1 MTTSKKR
8 VLTAAK
14 LIESSAFK
22 NLQPIDLAF
31 QSWKSQRIH
40 QENIIL
46 TLWAIIQRNKSRN
59 AFVKIHSTKLLSYG
73 GTNYSKYLGWLIKEG
88 FIERRGPYIPNHS
101 SWKYRIQE
109 KGQQLEEYELL
120 TSRKFMPSPNL
131 SSMTEIESETYRNL
145 MNLKIDLAEA
155 EAIFAGIRPAAQI
168 SARMAINE
176 FANQSFCPSQSNK
189 TGRVSSVVTYMNS
202 PLRAALTW
210 HGDEIMSVDVVNSQP
225 LCLAAIADCPKY
237 QSIVE
242 SGQIYEEIQQGIGVS
257 ERDLAKTAFMTFA
270 YGPICNSK
278 PATYGRT
285 AEEIALND
293 PVKRKSITRKA
304 ARLRK
309 KGLAVPDEA
318 ALKKKL
324 ETKRLKKELRAR
336 TAEFF
341 RTKFPKA
348 VKVLDSLKSGST
360 EKPYRKAAWKLQ
372 QIEAE
377 AVIESCFLPLA
388 RKEIP
393 VLSVHDCL
401 LTTPASVSAVE
412 NAMSKEIAAH
422 LGKIAGRKCVVEL
435 KTTKWRKPT

>member
-1 MTTSKKR
+1 
-8 VLTAAK
+8 
-14 LIESSAFK
+14 
-22 NLQPIDLAF
+22 
-31 QSWKSQRIH
+31 
-40 QENIIL
+40 
-46 TLWAIIQRNKSRN
+46 
-59 AFVKIHSTKLLSYG
+59 
-73 GTNYSKYLGWLIKEG
+73 
-88 FIERRGPYIPNHS
+88 
-101 SWKYRIQE
+101 
-109 KGQQLEEYELL
+109 
-120 TSRKFMPSPNL
+120 MPS
-131 SSMTEIESETYRNL
+131 TI
-145 MNLKIDLAEA
+145 
-155 EAIFAGIRPAAQI
+155 
-168 SARMAINE
+168 
-176 FANQSFCPSQSNK
+176 QS
-189 TGRVSSVVTYMNS
+189 
-202 PLRAALTW
+202 
-210 HGDEIMSVDVVNSQP
+210 
-225 LCLAAIADCPKY
+225 
-237 QSIVE
+237 
-242 SGQIYEEIQQGIGVS
+242 
-257 ERDLAKTAFMTFA
+257 
-270 YGPICNSK
+270 
-278 PATYGRT
+278 
-285 AEEIALND
+285 
-293 PVKRKSITRKA
+293 KA